1 MSRQE
6 LLKEYYDREMNV
18 VFSLSND
25 YLMNTP
31 RRGCEEEWKMAKEK
45 VSILDEMIKEQK

>member
-1 MSRQE
+1 MSKQE

-31 RRGCEEEWKMAKEK
+31 RKGCEEEWKNAQERAALIEEMRKE
-45 VSILDEMIKEQK
+45 IC

>member
-1 MSRQE
+1 MTRKE
-6 LLKEYYDREMNV
+6 LLQSYYDNEMNV

-45 VSILDEMIKEQK
+45 VSILDEMIKEME